1 METEHR
7 GQMSRTDQGWT
18 DEHLKGMS
26 HSYKVNSVSMEY
38 LLSKLEER
46 ENWKRDRAM
55 IEYFVAKQPQ
65 VNMSCEE
72 CGA

>member
-1 METEHR
+1 
-7 GQMSRTDQGWT
+7 
-18 DEHLKGMS
+18 MS